1 MSFGNATGCFAF
13 LLKSFSYSQ
22 SIFFWQVPGSS
33 LSDLIAAGVVPF
45 VLESHP
51 FLSNAPPVDG
61 LVELVPL
68 SGEELSTPF
77 AVSTFGWTDEQE
89 SLISYSF
96 VRFPLDLSDSS
107 RVSADGSG
115 GITLHNGF
123 MWSVPKIDWR
133 NSSSQMYF
141 RKQGGLTLQTW
152 VLPSAENSRII
163 FFGKEESR

>member
-1 MSFGNATGCFAF
+1 M
-13 LLKSFSYSQ
+13 
-22 SIFFWQVPGSS
+22 IWWQVPGSS
-33 LSDLIAAGVVPF
+33 LLSDLIAAGAF

-51 FLSNAPPVDG
+51 FLSNAPPADG

-107 RVSADGSG
+107 RVSAEPSG

-152 VLPSAENSRII
+152 VLPSVVSFWPG
-163 FFGKEESR
+163 FFGKSQKLWMTCGCFAYFIRLRTAGAD